1 MLRNID
7 HKFTARENELRL
19 HIINFFCSLAEFDQ
33 YVTEMELDSKGI
45 IKADM
50 ALAMEEAKGTFEV

>member
-1 MLRNID
+1 M
-7 HKFTARENELRL
+7 
-19 HIINFFCSLAEFDQ
+19 NFFCSLAEFDQ
-33 YVTEMELDSKGI
+33 YVTEMELDPKGI